1 MTTAPTTK
9 PSTTKPRTAAQVVK
23 NDALETPP
31 VPAVRLVDPVAAAAR
46 QKLHD
51 IETELN
57 ATFAERER
65 EIRGL
70 MLAIAAGEHVLLLGP
85 AGTGKSALAQALC
98 TAINGGNYF
107 EWLLTRFSTPEEL
120 FGPVSLDG
128 LKHDEYRRVTKGK
141 LPEATVGFL
150 DEIFKAN
157 SAILN
162 ALLTILNERKFD
174 NNGTR
179 HEVPLETL
187 VGASNELPEGPELA
201 ALFDRFLLRFWTGY
215 TKEQASFERLL
226 TGGEPTITAT
236 IDLAEIHAAQ
246 EECAQVF
253 IPTSTIEELFKLR
266 AELQG
271 AGCVV
276 SDRRWRKAAKILRAA
291 AWLEGAAEVTPDVF
305 PVLAN
310 VLWDLPDQQSTIAT
324 KVARY
329 ASAELAEAQEVFD
342 AITQLA
348 NELPGADTP
357 EYAQRV
363 SGVTRDMKKAVEK
376 IGTLGKAAKPAIR
389 VKIEAVGAELDRKYK
404 ALREQ
409 AAKALGL

>member
-1 MTTAPTTK
+1 MNTMTTK
-9 PSTTKPRTAAQVVK
+9 PASKSRSAAQIVK
-23 NDALETPP
+23 SDALETPT
-31 VPAVRLVDPVAAAAR
+31 VPSVRLVDPVAEAAR

-51 IETELN
+51 IEAELN
-57 ATFAERER
+57 AAFAERER

-70 MLAIAAGEHVLLLGP
+70 MIAMVAGEHVLLLGP
-85 AGTGKSALAQALC
+85 AGTGKSALAQTLC
-98 TAINGGNYF
+98 TAIDGGAYF

-128 LKHDEYRRVTKGK
+128 LKHDEFRRVTKGK

-162 ALLTILNERKFD
+162 ALLTILNERRFD
-174 NNGTR
+174 NNGAR
-179 HEVPLETL
+179 HDVPLETV

-201 ALFDRFLLRFWTGY
+201 ALFDRFLLRFWCGY
-215 TKEQASFERLL
+215 TRTQDSFERLMI
-226 TGGEPTITAT
+226 GDEPTITT
-236 IDLAEIHAAQ
+236 KIDLAEIHAAQ
-246 EECAQVF
+246 EEAAKVF

-266 AELQG
+266 AELPSVG
-271 AGCVV
+271 VTV
-276 SDRRWRKAAKILRAA
+276 SDRRWRKAAKILRAT
-291 AWLEGAAEVTPDVF
+291 AWLEGASEVTPDVF
-305 PVLAN
+305 PVLAH
-310 VLWDLPDQQSTIAT
+310 VLWDLPDQQTAIVQ

-342 AITQLA
+342 AVIQPLG
-348 NELPGADTP
+348 ELPGADTP

-363 SGVTRDMKKAVEK
+363 AGVTRDMKKGLEK
-376 IGTLGKAAKPAIR
+376 INMIGKTAKPAIK
-389 VKIEAVGAELDRKYK
+389 VKIEAVAAELDRKYK
-404 ALREQ
+404 TLREQ